1 MISILGFYRR
11 SNDATEYI
19 HFQDDGKEYLTNG
32 VMIWDQEIKEK
43 IDRLEKTETIDI
55 GRMKGWLH
63 TSRPYSNIAKYYGAL
78 TFEEFCQHIRD
89 HIKRYFPEDSG
100 YEKSDVSLMKV
111 NKLNNKPLTALVIKK
126 SDEVAVPSIYL
137 NQYFAEYE
145 EGKKDVHEIF
155 YDIVEQRRKYEEE
168 KNILLPDESVEEL
181 LSFERVKDRIIIKPV
196 GYERNKDKLEGKMP
210 FYVMGD
216 IAATYHILLSSG
228 DDFLMTAVIN
238 NELMGRY
245 NITLQELHSLA
256 IKNTM
261 RAFPYKFMPMLQVM
275 SEMTGIAF
283 SKDDI
288 PLYVLSNRKYNNG
301 AATAFYPGIMDQIA
315 KEFSGGFFVIP
326 SSIHEMLILPKDGIE
341 RDDIRHLLRSVNVEM
356 VAEEEILSDQ
366 IHEYDPVSKEL
377 YISGSELPSK
387 MRDTKEHQKE
397 QKQGKMR

>member
-1 MISILGFYRR
+1 MTL
-11 SNDATEYI
+11 
-19 HFQDDGKEYLTNG
+19 
-32 VMIWDQEIKEK
+32 
-43 IDRLEKTETIDI
+43 
-55 GRMKGWLH
+55 
-63 TSRPYSNIAKYYGAL
+63 P
-78 TFEEFCQHIRD
+78 
-89 HIKRYFPEDSG
+89 
-100 YEKSDVSLMKV
+100 
-111 NKLNNKPLTALVIKK
+111 
-126 SDEVAVPSIYL
+126 
-137 NQYFAEYE
+137 
-145 EGKKDVHEIF
+145 
-155 YDIVEQRRKYEEE
+155 IVEQRRKYEEE